1 MAMLKQYN
9 NAYEFGV
16 VLSKSQQGMLEKARK
31 KMESEYRIGITDYE
45 LIVELLK
52 QYDGAD

>member
-31 KMESEYRIGITDYE
+31 KMESEYRIRITDYE